1 MDDSSR
7 CVAVTSSQPVETP
20 FMMARSLIGTVTL
33 SICCERKM
41 DISESSEPWC
51 SESFFIFFTIENST
65 TCERECGEREVKQAV
80 DARADGQGM
89 LQRAEHAHGYG
100 SCTRTEDVT
109 DASDA

>member
-1 MDDSSR
+1 M
-7 CVAVTSSQPVETP
+7 AVTSSQPVETP

-41 DISESSEPWC
+41 DISESSGPWC

-80 DARADGQGM
+80 DARADGQGESRRG
-89 LQRAEHAHGYG
+89 QRGADGRG
-100 SCTRTEDVT
+100 TSGRT
-109 DASDA
+109 DAVIGWRICRACL